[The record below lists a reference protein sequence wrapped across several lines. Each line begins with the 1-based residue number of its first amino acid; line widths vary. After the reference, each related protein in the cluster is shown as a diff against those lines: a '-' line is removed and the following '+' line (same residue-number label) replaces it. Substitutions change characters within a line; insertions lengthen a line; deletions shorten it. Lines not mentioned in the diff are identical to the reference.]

1 MKEKEEKS
9 EVWKSRR
16 RSLKVCREGGERYA
30 EKMEN
35 AGSWKG
41 KRRLVWRKIKIERT
55 GEECGRLEENGEI
68 GRS

>member
-16 RSLKVCREGGERYA
+16 RSLKVCREGGENLRHA

-35 AGSWKG
+35 GGSWRG
-41 KRRLVWRKIKIERT
+41 KRRSVREAFK
-55 GEECGRLEENGEI
+55 
-68 GRS
+68 